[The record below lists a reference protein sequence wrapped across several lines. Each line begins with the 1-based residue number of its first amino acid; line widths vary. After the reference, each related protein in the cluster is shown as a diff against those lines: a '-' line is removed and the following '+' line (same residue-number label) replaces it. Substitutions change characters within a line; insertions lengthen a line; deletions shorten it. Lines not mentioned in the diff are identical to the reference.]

1 MCSGMSSSKGFTLLE
16 LLVALAIFGLL
27 AAMSYGGLQAVLNQ
41 QWHTEQAADQLA
53 ELQKMYLLMQR
64 DIEQV
69 VPRLVRNEFG
79 DAQQPLVGDD
89 SLRLT
94 RGGWRNPAG
103 RQRSTL
109 QRVGYAYEEQQ
120 LVRYAWSVLD
130 RAQDSEPLKQPLTED
145 VERMQLRYLDGNDVW
160 KEQWPDTSGFVGTD
174 VAVDR
179 TELPELPKAL
189 EVTIE
194 HKTFGTLVWLFQLP

>member
-1 MCSGMSSSKGFTLLE
+1 MYSGLPNSKGFTLLE

-41 QWHTEQAADQLA
+41 QWHTEQAADRLA

-64 DIEQV
+64 DIEQL

-89 SLRLT
+89 SLQLT

-160 KEQWPDTSGFVGTD
+160 KEQWPDTSGSVGTD
-174 VAVDR
+174 VAADR
-179 TELPELPKAL
+179 SEFPELPKAL

>member
-1 MCSGMSSSKGFTLLE
+1 MYSGLSSSKGFTLLE

-41 QWHTEQAADQLA
+41 QWHTEQAADRLA

-79 DAQQPLVGDD
+79 DLQQPLVGDD

>member
-1 MCSGMSSSKGFTLLE
+1 MYSGMSNSKGFTLLE

-41 QWHTEQAADQLA
+41 QWHTEQAADSLA

-79 DAQQPLVGDD
+79 DVQQPLVGGD